1 MHRRNT
7 TEEKTHF
14 EGTGTPQASRSNP
27 TTGGFSVQ
35 TNRASCVSVR
45 QKLFCPT
52 ETTPSGEGR
61 KHLLQSRNFGRKEV
75 QIPISNGW
83 SIYGSIAGFE
93 YEKGYEY
100 KIKVS
105 ETNYLNYSMD
115 DPAWIERDLFEVISK
130 DKKDSEDL
138 SLHLIPAT
146 YYKNILFP

>member
-1 MHRRNT
+1 MFLSDKNC
-7 TEEKTHF
+7 F
-14 EGTGTPQASRSNP
+14 
-27 TTGGFSVQ
+27 
-35 TNRASCVSVR
+35 VR
-45 QKLFCPT
+45 QKPRPPGKCI
-52 ETTPSGEGR
+52 R
-61 KHLLQSRNFGRKEV
+61 DR
-75 QIPISNGW
+75 

-93 YEKGYEY
+93 YEKDYEY

-138 SLHLIPAT
+138 SLHLIPET